1 MSSNQKLFMN
11 KNETSNADCSP
22 APCSVESVNRQVI
35 ENQLLTSLCDK
46 SKVAILATEDDLRML
61 INALKTH
68 SMCYPGWAKKNSEYV
83 ADLEQ
88 LKSAAFPPNAPHEPC
103 GAKK

>member
-1 MSSNQKLFMN
+1 MTENNDQKA
-11 KNETSNADCSP
+11 KATADC
-22 APCSVESVNRQVI
+22 APMTCSVESVNRQVI
-35 ENQLLTSLCDK
+35 ENKLLTALDDK

-68 SMCYPGWAKKNSEYV
+68 SMCYPGWSKKNSEYV

-88 LKSAAFPPNAPHEPC
+88 LKAAAFPPNAKSC
-103 GAKK
+103 DGGLAASDLK